1 MWWDEERIRW
11 YNAASQ
17 DTSFHRALTAILK
30 EHLSRNEMILELGC
44 GLGYVAEILSHDGY
58 RIKATDN
65 DENAI
70 IEAQRRS
77 HLDIFSV
84 MDAGNPLPCCDTLL
98 MLFFG
103 RLAEED
109 SLGRYMENAR
119 RLIYVISEHRGQS
132 NDLRKK
138 AGEPERTIAYLN
150 GQGGIRF
157 SHIQFEEDF
166 SQPLSSREEAIRYIT
181 RMYGVENAGKYLRY
195 LTRTDTGYMLPNR
208 KHASIFIIEKE
219 EMK

>member
-1 MWWDEERIRW
+1 M
-11 YNAASQ
+11 
-17 DTSFHRALTAILK
+17 TALTPSQINAESERLAA
-30 EHLSRNEMILELGC
+30 LRMQMLEMHPFWGYLLLQMKLVPASELP
-44 GLGYVAEILSHDGY
+44 AFA
-58 RIKATDN
+58 ATD
-65 DENAI
+65 AV
-70 IEAQRRS
+70 S
-77 HLDIFSV
+77 HIWFNPELTRKYGQNIFSV
-84 MDAGNPLPCCDTLL
+84 MEAGNPLPCCDTLL